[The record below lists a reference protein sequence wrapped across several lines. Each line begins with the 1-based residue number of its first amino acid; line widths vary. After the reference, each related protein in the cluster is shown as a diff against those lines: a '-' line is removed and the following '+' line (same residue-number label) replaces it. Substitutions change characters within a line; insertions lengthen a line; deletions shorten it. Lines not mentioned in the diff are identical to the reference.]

1 MKFVIDG
8 KKQFLHLYINR
19 GYSLRHTVMLGKTI
33 IKHAAEN
40 AARMYQDIMLDALIT
55 AIS

>member
-1 MKFVIDG
+1 
-8 KKQFLHLYINR
+8 
-19 GYSLRHTVMLGKTI
+19 MLGKTI

-40 AARMYQDIMLDALIT
+40 VAYQDIMLDALIT